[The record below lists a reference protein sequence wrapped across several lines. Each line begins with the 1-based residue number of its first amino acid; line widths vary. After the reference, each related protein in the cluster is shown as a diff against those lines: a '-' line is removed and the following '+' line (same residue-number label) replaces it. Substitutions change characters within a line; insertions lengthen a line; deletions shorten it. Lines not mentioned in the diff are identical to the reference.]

1 MLIVV
6 FEDDNKE
13 FVATDVQNILFRVK
27 KVWKVGDSSNNKYGI
42 YATIINT
49 SHEYCL
55 NRTYNTEAGAR
66 KELMRILSEI
76 EGELFRD
83 SHYVTI

>member
-13 FVATDVQNILFRVK
+13 FVATDAQNILFRVK
-27 KVWKVGDSSNNKYGI
+27 KVWKVGDSSINKYGI
-42 YATIINT
+42 YATILNT

-55 NRTYNTEAGAR
+55 NRTYDTEAGAR

-76 EGELFRD
+76 EEELFRD

>member
-1 MLIVV
+1 MLIVA
-6 FEDDNKE
+6 FEDDNRE
-13 FVATDVQNILFRVK
+13 FIATDVQNILFRVK

-42 YATIINT
+42 YATILNT

-55 NRTYNTEAGAR
+55 NRTYDTEAGAR
-66 KELMRILSEI
+66 KELLRILSEI

-83 SHYVTI
+83 SKYAYI